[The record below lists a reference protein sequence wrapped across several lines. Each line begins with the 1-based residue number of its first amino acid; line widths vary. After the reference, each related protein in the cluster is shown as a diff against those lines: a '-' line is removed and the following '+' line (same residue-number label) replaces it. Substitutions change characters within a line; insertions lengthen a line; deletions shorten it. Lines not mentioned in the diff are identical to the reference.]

1 MADTTKDIWNDN
13 DGEESPKKSRK
24 LRGIGVF
31 LLTLVV
37 VLGVVLFAA
46 YRDGTGMD
54 VLRRYFNYGSAEKAS
69 GTTLYEYD
77 ASSQNQFAALGD
89 RLVVLSDISL
99 RVLSKDGG
107 EVWSASVNMSAPHLV
122 QNGDRAVA
130 YDVGG
135 TVLYV
140 LNQDGEAAVLTA
152 DDEEPFIAATLNE
165 KGWLA
170 VTARKK
176 NCKGWVGV
184 YDRNMELVFEFK
196 SSRRFVEDAYV
207 TDDCASL
214 AAVTLGQEN
223 SVFVSNIVLYDL
235 TKPGEAEPVADYDIA
250 NGLVAAI
257 GEQEGKLVTVSD
269 TCLTLADSK
278 GEITGTY
285 SYDGAYLREYDISGD
300 GYTALLLNRYQSGSV
315 GRLVTVSADG
325 EELGS
330 LDVRDEVL
338 SMSACGRYLAVLY
351 YGSLVVYNENLEV
364 YASLKGT
371 ENARGTLMRQD
382 GSVLLLSSE
391 SAELFLP

>member
-1 MADTTKDIWNDN
+1 MYVLDQN
-13 DGEESPKKSRK
+13 GE
-24 LRGIGVF
+24 V
-31 LLTLVV
+31 
-37 VLGVVLFAA
+37 
-46 YRDGTGMD
+46 
-54 VLRRYFNYGSAEKAS
+54 
-69 GTTLYEYD
+69 
-77 ASSQNQFAALGD
+77 AAL
-89 RLVVLSDISL
+89 
-99 RVLSKDGG
+99 
-107 EVWSASVNMSAPHLV
+107 
-122 QNGDRAVA
+122 
-130 YDVGG
+130 
-135 TVLYV
+135 
-140 LNQDGEAAVLTA
+140 TA
-152 DDEEPFIAATLNE
+152 GNEEPFIAATLNE

-170 VTARKK
+170 VTAKKK

-184 YDRNMELVFEFK
+184 YDKDMELVFEFK

-235 TKPGEAEPVADYDIA
+235 TKPGEAEPVADYDVA

-269 TCLTLADSK
+269 TRLTLADSK

>member
-46 YRDGTGMD
+46 YRDGTGFD
-54 VLRRYFNYGSAEKAS
+54 VLRRYFSYSREEKTS
-69 GTTLYEYD
+69 GNAGYEYD
-77 ASSQNQFAALGD
+77 ASSGNRFAALGD
-89 RLVVLSDISL
+89 TLVVLSNTSL
-99 RVLSKDGG
+99 RLLGQGG
-107 EVWSASVNMSAPHLV
+107 EEIWSANVQMDAPALTT
-122 QNGDRAVA
+122 GGGRAVA

-135 TVLYV
+135 TTLYV
-140 LNQDGEAAVLTA
+140 LDQNGEVAALTA
-152 DDEEPFIAATLNE
+152 GNEEPFIAATLNE

-170 VTARKK
+170 VTAKKK

-184 YDRNMELVFEFK
+184 YDKDMELVFEFK

-214 AAVTLGQEN
+214 GAVTLGQEN

-235 TKPGEAEPVADYDIA
+235 TKPGEAEPVADYDVA

-269 TCLTLADSK
+269 TRLTLADSK